1 MLIEST
7 RRHLPSMT
15 VPFTPQPFA
24 NRPPSSGWEPVPLPD
39 SPQHTL
45 WIWFRP
51 PHLPSGAIVRLPPE
65 LATYPART
73 ALTFRWLL
81 NLAGIDPNTLAMW
94 YVFGTPVQN
103 APGMQSAL
111 DAVVPLPPQGAQP
124 EIAFVTHMQP
134 AMVQPMPMPMQAAPQ
149 QMPQPAMAAP
159 VHFSA
164 DAVPLTAET
173 QKMLLRIESEWQS
186 CISLE
191 RQLAGL
197 RKKVTGLL
205 GKLNSLDK
213 ELKPEERL
221 HADNAD
227 IKDWQD
233 ARRWL
238 RDVSNR
244 AQRFVKEHDIGIT
257 SMAGRRRGFE
267 ETYRTVIEPKK
278 PVAGMENMLRE
289 FDMYRKSL
297 LTLMNNMNNSYQTA
311 SQEGERRAQRVLAR
325 IRAKSRGAKSTVSK
339 KRK

>member
-1 MLIEST
+1 
-7 RRHLPSMT
+7 MT

-24 NRPPSSGWEPVPLPD
+24 SRPPSSGWEQVALPN
-39 SPQHTL
+39 SEQHVL

-51 PHLPSGAIVRLPPE
+51 PQMPSGVIVRLPPD
-65 LATYPART
+65 LVSYPARNG
-73 ALTFRWLL
+73 LTFRWLL
-81 NLAGIDPNTLAMW
+81 NLTGIDPNALAMW
-94 YVFGTPVQN
+94 YVFGTP
-103 APGMQSAL
+103 MQHASGSQAAL
-111 DAVVPLPPQGAQP
+111 DAVVPAPPQGAQP

-134 AMVQPMPMPMQAAPQ
+134 AMMQPMPMQPVPQPMA
-149 QMPQPAMAAP
+149 QPAMADP
-159 VHFSA
+159 VHFST
-164 DAVPLTAET
+164 DAVALTPET

-213 ELKPEERL
+213 DLKPEERL

-227 IKDWQD
+227 VKDWQD

-244 AQRFVKEHDIGIT
+244 AQRFVKEHDIGVT

-289 FDMYRKSL
+289 FDAYRKSL